1 MEDSPSTDPE
11 MPALVPVGAPG
22 AESASPA
29 AAAAA
34 AVSYGQRATDLAQIL
49 DGLPKLAACE
59 ALERKRPRSCLE
71 DVLEEIE
78 VSKKASERAAASQ
91 QERPELGC
99 TETRHDILSKG

>member
-22 AESASPA
+22 AESAPP
-29 AAAAA
+29 AAAA

-99 TETRHDILSKG
+99 TETRR